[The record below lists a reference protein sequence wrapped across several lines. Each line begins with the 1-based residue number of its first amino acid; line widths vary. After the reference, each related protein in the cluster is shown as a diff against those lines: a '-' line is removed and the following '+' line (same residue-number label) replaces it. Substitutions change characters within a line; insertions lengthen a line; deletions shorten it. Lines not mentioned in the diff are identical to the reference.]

1 LTSFQNL
8 KELVFGKLEKELP
21 AHLSY
26 HNIDHTIDVV
36 HAAENI
42 AAKEGIVEND
52 KRLLLTAAL
61 FHDTGFLLGR
71 EGHETASC
79 TIVRRYLPEH
89 NYQPAEIEAICGMIM
104 ATRLPQSPKNH
115 LQEIL
120 CDADL
125 DYLGRDDF
133 FILSNRLFDELLSE
147 KLINNENDWNTEQTD
162 FMGNHRYF
170 TKTSVKLRQPKKEQ
184 YIEVIKS
191 KILNNAFNDHQ

>member
-1 LTSFQNL
+1 MTSFQNL

-36 HAAENI
+36 HATESI
-42 AAKEGIVEND
+42 AAKEGIDEND

-61 FHDTGFLLGR
+61 FHDTGFLSGR

-79 TIVRRYLPEH
+79 AIVRRYLPEY
-89 NYQPAEIEAICGMIM
+89 NYQPVEIEAICGMIM
-104 ATRLPQSPKNH
+104 ATRLPQSPKNQ
-115 LQEIL
+115 LEQIL

-133 FILSNRLFDELLSE
+133 FVLSNRLFDELLSE
-147 KLINNENDWNTEQTD
+147 KLLNNENEWNIEQTG
-162 FMGNHRYF
+162 FMDNHRYF

-184 YIEVIKS
+184 YIEVIRS
-191 KILNNAFNDHQ
+191 KNLNNVLNENL